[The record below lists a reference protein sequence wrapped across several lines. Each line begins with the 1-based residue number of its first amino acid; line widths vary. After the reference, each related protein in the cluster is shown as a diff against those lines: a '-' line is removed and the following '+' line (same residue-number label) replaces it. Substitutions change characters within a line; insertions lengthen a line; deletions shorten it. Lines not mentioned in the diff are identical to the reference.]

1 VVFCGSDVIAQ
12 GVITEMQAMG
22 MNVPGD
28 VAVMGFGDMPFAAHT
43 HPALSTV
50 RIDGTSIG
58 RQAARFIL
66 DRVEGLDPGPKVRDL
81 GFSISKEPAPDL
93 TALVLLI
100 NILIC

>member
-1 VVFCGSDVIAQ
+1 MAGPALRSCGPEHGQTDVVFCGSDVIAQ

-50 RIDGTSIG
+50 RIDGT
-58 RQAARFIL
+58 
-66 DRVEGLDPGPKVRDL
+66 P
-81 GFSISKEPAPDL
+81 
-93 TALVLLI
+93 
-100 NILIC
+100 